1 MHSAFK
7 LNMHSRVSARQS
19 EPTCWSQG
27 SDIMNDY
34 VQCTELNV
42 TLGKL
47 PRDGMEWVWAFLGA
61 QIPSCTE
68 LSLSIAFITC
78 ASRGIVIR
86 MYYFAQSSMRYE
98 GNQRHSVV
106 AYVPSSIFVDSWPW
120 RIFNN
125 GEYMYTTC
133 TSAMVEVGNW
143 AQECVN
149 QSRWLL
155 RETDTVSCHYIV
167 WLVVPVR
174 KGFSSFL
181 TLQKYNLQQFFLA
194 CPDCSWAWHEGG
206 LCASSIPLVYL
217 KATSFRVLCLID
229 ASWTAIEHL

>member
-1 MHSAFK
+1 
-7 LNMHSRVSARQS
+7 
-19 EPTCWSQG
+19 
-27 SDIMNDY
+27 
-34 VQCTELNV
+34 
-42 TLGKL
+42 
-47 PRDGMEWVWAFLGA
+47 MEWVWAFLGA

-149 QSRWLL
+149 QSGRLL

-167 WLVVPVR
+167 WLVVPVW